1 MWSKPLFNTCDLLG
15 SLSKEIIE
23 ALFLTE
29 LIAPPTMTDETEPTI
44 AGVTFLHAFPRGLAA
59 NVVSLPE
66 SSRKCPASEV
76 ARGKFPSCVI
86 AAQLPAQ
93 RLTIMYSMPVEIV
106 PLVST
111 YPAYV
116 C

>member
-1 MWSKPLFNTCDLLG
+1 MGSKPLFNACYLLG

-29 LIAPPTMTDETEPTI
+29 LVAPPTMTDETEPTI

-66 SSRKCPASEV
+66 SSRNGPASK
-76 ARGKFPSCVI
+76 GCKGQIP
-86 AAQLPAQ
+86 
-93 RLTIMYSMPVEIV
+93 
-106 PLVST
+106 
-111 YPAYV
+111 
-116 C
+116 